1 MLERLVKVKLYGHLR
16 KFGREFEVSV
26 RSPAEAVHALGVM
39 IPGFK
44 HFVETSEHRGMA
56 FAVFNGRKNISEEEL
71 TLGAK
76 AEIRIAPVYG
86 GRKNSGGFAIIV
98 GVALMAI
105 ATVMTGG
112 IAGLGAMGAAG
123 WGGALSAG
131 GFTGAIAMAGFAMA
145 VGGVLQ
151 MLTPTANTGLKTSS
165 DSENT
170 SAYAFGGP
178 VNTTAQGTPV
188 GLLYGEREIG
198 GAVISAGIFAEDRT

>member
-1 MLERLVKVKLYGHLR
+1 MSERLVKVKLYGHLR

-26 RSPAEAVHALGVM
+26 KSPAEAVHALSVM
-39 IPGFK
+39 LPGFK
-44 HFVETSEHRGMA
+44 HFIETSEHRGMA
-56 FAVFNGRKNISEEEL
+56 FAIFNGKKNISEEEL

-76 AEIRIAPVYG
+76 DEIRIAPIYG
-86 GRKNSGGFAIIV
+86 GRKNSGGFAIVV

-112 IAGLGAMGAAG
+112 VAGLASASMWGAALG
-123 WGGALSAG
+123 GTGGAFA
-131 GFTGAIAMAGFAMA
+131 GAIAMAGFAMA
-145 VGGVLQ
+145 VGGVMQ
-151 MLTPTANTGLKTSS
+151 MLTPTASTGLKTSS

>member
-1 MLERLVKVKLYGHLR
+1 MSERLVKVKLYGHLR

-26 RSPAEAVHALGVM
+26 KSPAEAVHALGVM

-44 HFVETSEHRGMA
+44 HFLETSEHRGMD
-56 FAVFNGRKNISEEEL
+56 FAVFNGKRNITAEEL
-71 TLGAK
+71 ALGAK
-76 AEIRIAPVYG
+76 PEIRIAPVYG
-86 GRKNSGGFAIIV
+86 GRKNGGGFTVIV
-98 GVALMAI
+98 GIALMAI

-112 IAGLGAMGAAG
+112 VAGLASASVWGSALGAT
-123 WGGALSAG
+123 
-131 GFTGAIAMAGFAMA
+131 GFTGAIAMAGMAMA
-145 VGGVLQ
+145 IGGVMQ

-198 GAVISAGIFAEDRT
+198 GAVISAGIFAEDRA

>member
-1 MLERLVKVKLYGHLR
+1 MSERLVKVKLYGHLR

-39 IPGFK
+39 LPGFK
-44 HFVETSEHRGMA
+44 HFIETSEHRGMA
-56 FAVFNGRKNISEEEL
+56 FAVFNGKKNIVEEEL

-76 AEIRIAPVYG
+76 DEIRIAPVYG
-86 GRKNSGGFAIIV
+86 GRKNSGGMAVIV

-105 ATVMTGG
+105 AVVATGG
-112 IAGLGAMGAAG
+112 AAALLTTAGWSGALGAT
-123 WGGALSAG
+123 
-131 GFTGAIAMAGFAMA
+131 GFTGAVAMAGFAMA
-145 VGGVLQ
+145 VGGVMQ

>member
-1 MLERLVKVKLYGHLR
+1 MSERLVKVKLYGHLR

-26 RSPAEAVHALGVM
+26 KSPAEAVHALGVM
-39 IPGFK
+39 IPGFR
-44 HFVETSEHRGMA
+44 HFIETSEHRGMA
-56 FAVFNGRKNISEEEL
+56 FAIFNGKRNITEQEL
-71 TLGAK
+71 TLGAQP
-76 AEIRIAPVYG
+76 EIRIAPVYG
-86 GRKNSGGFAIIV
+86 GRKNGGGFSVVLGI
-98 GVALMAI
+98 ALMAI
-105 ATVMTGG
+105 VVVATGG
-112 IAGLGAMGAAG
+112 AGALLTTAG
-123 WGGALSAG
+123 WSAALGAG
-131 GFTGAIAMAGFAMA
+131 GFSGAVAMAGFAMA
-145 VGGVLQ
+145 VGGVVQ

>member
-1 MLERLVKVKLYGHLR
+1 MSERLVKVKLYGHLR

-26 RSPAEAVHALGVM
+26 KNTAEAVHALSVM

-44 HFVETSEHRGMA
+44 HFLETADLRGME
-56 FAVFNGRKNISEEEL
+56 FAVFNGDRNIPAEEL
-71 TLGAK
+71 SMGAK
-76 AEIRIAPVYG
+76 PEIRIAPVYG
-86 GRKNSGGFAIIV
+86 GRKSGGGFTVIV

-112 IAGLGAMGAAG
+112 AAALLTLSGWGAALTATG
-123 WGGALSAG
+123 TMA
-131 GFTGAIAMAGFAMA
+131 GAIAMAGFAMA
-145 VGGVLQ
+145 IGGVMQ
-151 MLTPTANTGLKTSS
+151 MLTPTADAGLKTSA

-198 GAVISAGIFAEDRT
+198 GAVISAGIFAEDRQ

>member
-16 KFGREFEVSV
+16 KLFGREFELSV
-26 RSPAEAVHALGVM
+26 RSPAEAAHALGVM
-39 IPGFK
+39 LPGFK
-44 HFVETSEHRGMA
+44 HYVETAEQRGMA
-56 FAVFNGRKNISEEEL
+56 FAVFNGKQNISEDEL
-71 TLGAK
+71 KLGAK
-76 AEIRIAPVYG
+76 SEIRIAPVYG
-86 GRKNSGGFAIIV
+86 GRKNGGGLMVVV

-112 IAGLGAMGAAG
+112 VAGLAMAG
-123 WGGALSAG
+123 TWGTALTAG
-131 GFTGAIAMAGFAMA
+131 GFTGAIAMFGLSMA
-145 VGGVLQ
+145 IGGVMQ
-151 MLTPTANTGLKTSS
+151 MLTPTVDTGLNTSS

-198 GAVISAGIFAEDRT
+198 GAIISVGIFPEDRT

>member
-1 MLERLVKVKLYGHLR
+1 MSERLVKVKLYGHLR

-26 RSPAEAVHALGVM
+26 KSPAEAVHALSVM
-39 IPGFK
+39 IPGFR
-44 HFVETSEHRGMA
+44 HFIETSEHRGMA
-56 FAVFNGRKNISEEEL
+56 FAIFNGKRNIKEEEL
-71 TLGAK
+71 TLGAQP
-76 AEIRIAPVYG
+76 EIRIAPIYG
-86 GRKNSGGFAIIV
+86 GRKNQGGFSVVLGI
-98 GVALMAI
+98 ALMAI
-105 ATVMTGG
+105 VVVATGG
-112 IAGLGAMGAAG
+112 AGALLTTAG
-123 WGGALSAG
+123 WSGALTAG
-131 GFTGAIAMAGFAMA
+131 GFSGAVAMAGFAMA
-145 VGGVLQ
+145 VGGVVQ

>member
-1 MLERLVKVKLYGHLR
+1 MSERLVKVKLYGHLR

-26 RSPAEAVHALGVM
+26 KSPAEAVHALGVM
-39 IPGFK
+39 LPGFR
-44 HFVETSEHRGMA
+44 HFIETSEHRGMA
-56 FAVFNGRKNISEEEL
+56 FAIFNGNRNITKDEL
-71 TLGAK
+71 TLGAQP
-76 AEIRIAPVYG
+76 EIRIAPIYG
-86 GRKNSGGFAIIV
+86 GRKSSGGFSVVLGI
-98 GVALMAI
+98 ALMAI
-105 ATVMTGG
+105 VVVATGG
-112 IAGLGAMGAAG
+112 AGALLTTAG
-123 WGGALSAG
+123 WSGALTAG
-131 GFTGAIAMAGFAMA
+131 GFSGAIAMTGFAMA
-145 VGGVLQ
+145 VGGIIQ